1 MLALKIGDS
10 KGNPNHFVGLQSC
23 VKKEFF
29 YGLEGGGGGLVR
41 GEEYKFQMMGRSE
54 TFNEVQAKWKIRA
67 NGPNSTSGLHLQEF
81 SSFSF
86 LIANS
91 RFSNPVE
98 CK

>member
-29 YGLEGGGGGLVR
+29 YGLEGEWVG

-54 TFNEVQAKWKIRA
+54 TFNEVQAKWKIKA
-67 NGPNSTSGLHLQEF
+67 NGPDSTSGSQRIQF
-81 SSFSF
+81 VFVPDCQFKIFKPSG
-86 LIANS
+86 
-91 RFSNPVE
+91 V
-98 CK
+98 